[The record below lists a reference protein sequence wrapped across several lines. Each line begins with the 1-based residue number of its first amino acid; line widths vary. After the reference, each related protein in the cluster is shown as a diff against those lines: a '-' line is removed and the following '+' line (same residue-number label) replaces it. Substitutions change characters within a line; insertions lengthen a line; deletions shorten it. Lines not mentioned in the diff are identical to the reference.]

1 MGNKFI
7 EVQIKK
13 LNEIAKVKVNK
24 DLKGTWSEG
33 SITYLNGMYDELEEV
48 TKELNSGRQ
57 CYLED
62 ELGDVLW
69 DYLCMV
75 QYLELE
81 EKVLVSKVFD
91 RVVKKYS
98 ERVITLEEG
107 ETWGD
112 VKARQKIKLQ
122 SEFNETKRLK
132 KIRGLSFYNC

>member
-1 MGNKFI
+1 MVSNQFI

-48 TKELNSGRQ
+48 TEELNSGRQ

-62 ELGDVLW
+62 ELGDVIW
-69 DYLCMV
+69 DYLCMI
-75 QYLELE
+75 QHLELE
-81 EKVLVSKVFD
+81 KKVLVSKVFD

-122 SEFNETKRLK
+122 GEFNEAKRLK
-132 KIRGLSFYNC
+132 K

>member
-1 MGNKFI
+1 VSNQFI

-48 TKELNSGRQ
+48 TEELNSGRQ

-69 DYLCMV
+69 DYLCMI
-75 QYLELE
+75 QHLELE
-81 EKVLVSKVFD
+81 KKVLVSKVFD

-122 SEFNETKRLK
+122 SEFNEAKRLK
-132 KIRGLSFYNC
+132 K

>member
-1 MGNKFI
+1 MSNKFI

-33 SITYLNGMYDELEEV
+33 SITYLNGIYDELEEV
-48 TKELNSGRQ
+48 TEELNSGRQ

-69 DYLCMV
+69 DYLCMI
-75 QYLELE
+75 QHLELE
-81 EKVLVSKVFD
+81 EKVLVNKVFD

-112 VKARQKIKLQ
+112 VKARQKTKLQ

-132 KIRGLSFYNC
+132 I